1 MKRTG
6 DATGRRAEERCLQR
20 LQQQGYQILAHRYR
34 NPAQEID
41 IVACRETLVLFI
53 EVKAR
58 PTLDHGREILSTL
71 SPERYAAAA
80 ACFLA
85 DHPQYAHHDV
95 RFDAMIVTPNGNIH
109 SIENLWGG

>member
-6 DATGRRAEERCLQR
+6 DATGRRAEEICLHR

-41 IVACRETLVLFI
+41 IVASCDTLLLFI

-58 PTLDHGREILSTL
+58 PTLNHGREILATL
-71 SPERYAAAA
+71 SPERYATAA
-80 ACFLA
+80 ACFLSE
-85 DHPQYAHHDV
+85 HPQYQQHDI

-109 SIENLWGG
+109 QMENLWGV

>member
-6 DATGRRAEERCLQR
+6 DATGRRAEEVCLER

-41 IVACRETLVLFI
+41 IVACCETLVLFI

-58 PTLDHGREILSTL
+58 PTLDQGREILTTL
-71 SPERYAAAA
+71 SPERYATAAG
-80 ACFLA
+80 CFLA
-85 DHPQYAHHDV
+85 DHPHYDQHDI
-95 RFDAMIVTPNGNIH
+95 RFDAMIVTPDGNIH
-109 SIENLWGG
+109 HLENLWGV

>member
-6 DATGRRAEERCLQR
+6 DAKGRSAENACLTR
-20 LQQQGYQILAHRYR
+20 LRQQGYQILAHRYR

-41 IVACRETLVLFI
+41 IVACDGTTVVFI

-58 PTLDHGREILSTL
+58 PTLNDGREILGAL
-71 SPERYAAAA
+71 SPERYATAA

-85 DHPQYAHHDV
+85 DHPQYAHHAM

-109 SIENLWGG
+109 SIENLWG

>member
-6 DATGRRAEERCLQR
+6 DATGRQAEERCLQR
-20 LQQQGYQILAHRYR
+20 LRQQGYQILVHRYR

-41 IVACRETLVLFI
+41 IVACHQSTLFLI

-58 PTLDHGREILSTL
+58 PTLDQGRDILTTL
-71 SPERYAAAA
+71 SPERYATAA

-85 DHPQYAHHDV
+85 DYPQYAHHDI

-109 SIENLWGG
+109 HIENLWG